1 MIEVNCTIDDD
12 KMLTID
18 SVVTAVEHYHP
29 QADTDLIRRAYDFAA
44 DAHRHQ
50 MRKSGIPYISHPLE
64 VASILTELQMDAM
77 TVASA
82 LLHDTIEDTDAGEE
96 QIASLFSPEV
106 AALVS
111 GVTKLGKLEFFSQ
124 EERQAE
130 SFRKM
135 LVAMAKDIR
144 VILVKLADRLHN
156 LRTLEHVAG
165 HKQRLVARETLEI
178 YAPLAHRLGIT
189 WMKAELEDLSF
200 LYLYPRAYRE
210 IEAQFAGEAHA
221 RDRYLAQVQETVAA
235 ELGQMSIR
243 CRLSGRPKHYY
254 SIYQKM
260 QRQQLPFEEV
270 HDLLAVRVITDT
282 ERNCYAIL
290 GIIHALWKP
299 IPGRFKDYIALPKP
313 NRYQSLHT
321 TVIGPE
327 RQRVELQ
334 IRTEDMHRT
343 AEEGIAAHWHYKE
356 QGSTEE
362 TNDYFA
368 WLRQLMEWQQDLKD
382 PIEFMETVK
391 IDMFPE
397 EVYVFTPRGDV
408 KTFPR
413 GATPVDFAYSVHTDV
428 GHQCTGA
435 KVNGRMVPLRYQL
448 RNGDAVEVLTSTSH
462 VPNRDWLRW
471 VVTTRARTRIKAWL
485 KSEDKE
491 RSIALGMRG
500 LEHEIRKYVPN
511 PQRFLKTD
519 ALLAAAPAFGCHR
532 ANDLLEAV
540 GYGRVSALQ
549 VAHRLLPAKV
559 LEETRKKSKAAD
571 TPGRQRPRSEGVRVH
586 GLTDV
591 LITFARCCSPLP
603 GDRIV
608 GYVTRG
614 RGVSIHTTDCGST
627 RKQEYDAE
635 RRTSVSWDTGSEFL
649 HPAGIAL
656 VTRDEQG
663 VLAKVSA
670 AVSACKVNIS
680 RFHTT
685 TTTLDKKAY
694 MDMTVDVRDVNHLN
708 EVIHRIEGVRGVL
721 SVERARNVR
730 RGNWHT

>member
-1 MIEVNCTIDDD
+1 MI
-12 KMLTID
+12 LTID
-18 SVVTAVEHYHP
+18 SVIAAVEQYHP
-29 QADTDLIRRAYDFAA
+29 QADTDLIRRAYLFAA
-44 DAHRHQ
+44 EAHQHQ
-50 MRKSGIPYISHPLE
+50 KRKSGIPYISHPLE

-77 TVASA
+77 TIASA

-96 QIASLFSPEV
+96 QIASDFSPEV

-111 GVTKLGKLEFFSQ
+111 GVTKLSKLEFFSQ

-156 LRTLEHVAG
+156 LRTLEHMAD

-178 YAPLAHRLGIT
+178 YAPLAHRLGII
-189 WMKAELEDLSF
+189 WMKAEMEDLSF
-200 LYLYPRAYRE
+200 FYLHPRAFQE
-210 IEAQFAGEAHA
+210 IEAQFAGEQDASE
-221 RDRYLAQVQETVAA
+221 RYLAQVQETVAK
-235 ELGQMSIR
+235 ELAQMRID

-282 ERNCYAIL
+282 ARNCYAIL

-313 NRYQSLHT
+313 NMYQSLHT
-321 TVIGPE
+321 TVLGPE

-334 IRTEDMHRT
+334 IRTEEMHRT

-356 QGSTEE
+356 RGSTEE
-362 TNDYFA
+362 NEEYFA
-368 WLRQLMEWQQDLKD
+368 WLRRLMEWQQDLKD

-397 EVYVFTPRGDV
+397 EVYVFTPRGEV

-413 GATPVDFAYSVHTDV
+413 GATAVDFAYSVHTDV

-435 KVNGRMVPLRYQL
+435 KVNGRMAPLRYQL
-448 RNGDAVEVLTSTSH
+448 RNGDTVEVLTSNSH

-471 VVTTRARTRIKAWL
+471 VVTSRARTRIKAWL

-491 RSIALGMRG
+491 RSIALGMRS
-500 LEHEIRKYVPN
+500 LEHEIRKYTPN
-511 PQRFLKTD
+511 SKPYVKTD
-519 ALLAAAPAFGCHR
+519 VLLAAAPAFGCHR

-549 VAHRLLPAKV
+549 VAHRLLPSNLIKEKRNQGKEVAP
-559 LEETRKKSKAAD
+559 S
-571 TPGRQRPRSEGVRVH
+571 GRQQPRSEGVRVH

-591 LITFARCCSPLP
+591 LINFARCCSPLP

-614 RGVSIHTTDCGST
+614 RGVSIHTTDCEST
-627 RKQEYDAE
+627 RKLEYDAE
-635 RRTSVSWDTGSEFL
+635 RRTSVSWDDAGETL
-649 HPAGIAL
+649 HSAAIAL
-656 VTRDEQG
+656 VTHDEQG
-663 VLAKVSA
+663 VLASVSA

-680 RFHTT
+680 RFNTT
-685 TTTLDKKAY
+685 TTIDKKAY

-708 EVIHRIEGVRGVL
+708 EVIRRIEGVQGVL

>member
-1 MIEVNCTIDDD
+1 
-12 KMLTID
+12 MLTID
-18 SVVTAVEHYHP
+18 SVVTAVEQYHP
-29 QADTDLIRRAYDFAA
+29 QADTGLIRQAYEFAA

-50 MRKSGIPYISHPLE
+50 KRKSGIPYISHPLE

-77 TVASA
+77 TIASA

-111 GVTKLGKLEFFSQ
+111 GVTKLSKLEFFSQ

-156 LRTLEHVAG
+156 LRTLEHMAG

-210 IEAQFAGEAHA
+210 IEAQFAGEEHA

-235 ELGQMSIR
+235 ELGQMSIK

-282 ERNCYAIL
+282 ERDCYAIL

-313 NRYQSLHT
+313 NMYQSLHT

-327 RQRVELQ
+327 RQRFELQ
-334 IRTEDMHRT
+334 IRTEEMHRT
-343 AEEGIAAHWHYKE
+343 AEEGIAAHWYYKE
-356 QGSTEE
+356 RGSTEQQNE
-362 TNDYFA
+362 YFA
-368 WLRQLMEWQQDLKD
+368 WLRRLMEWQQDLKD

-397 EVYVFTPRGDV
+397 EVYVFTPRGEV

-413 GATPVDFAYSVHTDV
+413 GATAVDFAYSVHTDV

-435 KVNGRMVPLRYQL
+435 KINGRMVPLRHQL
-448 RNGDAVEVLTSTSH
+448 RNGDTVEVLTSTSH

-471 VVTTRARTRIKAWL
+471 VVTPARPDPNQGMAQIGRQGEKHCPGHAQPGTRNSQVCPEPTAFPENRRRARRCPGVRLPSGQRSVGGGRLRAGVGPAGRA
-485 KSEDKE
+485 SSAACQGAE
-491 RSIALGMRG
+491 RKRQEGQDRG
-500 LEHEIRKYVPN
+500 AVG
-511 PQRFLKTD
+511 
-519 ALLAAAPAFGCHR
+519 AAA
-532 ANDLLEAV
+532 
-540 GYGRVSALQ
+540 SAQ
-549 VAHRLLPAKV
+549 
-559 LEETRKKSKAAD
+559 
-571 TPGRQRPRSEGVRVH
+571 
-586 GLTDV
+586 
-591 LITFARCCSPLP
+591 
-603 GDRIV
+603 
-608 GYVTRG
+608 
-614 RGVSIHTTDCGST
+614 
-627 RKQEYDAE
+627 
-635 RRTSVSWDTGSEFL
+635 
-649 HPAGIAL
+649 
-656 VTRDEQG
+656 
-663 VLAKVSA
+663 
-670 AVSACKVNIS
+670 
-680 RFHTT
+680 
-685 TTTLDKKAY
+685 
-694 MDMTVDVRDVNHLN
+694 
-708 EVIHRIEGVRGVL
+708 
-721 SVERARNVR
+721 
-730 RGNWHT
+730 

>member
-1 MIEVNCTIDDD
+1 M
-12 KMLTID
+12 MLTID
-18 SVVTAVEHYHP
+18 SVVAAVQQYHP
-29 QADTDLIRRAYDFAA
+29 QADTDLIRHAYEFAA
-44 DAHRHQ
+44 EAHKHQ
-50 MRKSGIPYISHPLE
+50 KRKSGIPYISHPLE
-64 VASILTELQMDAM
+64 VASILTDLQMDAM
-77 TVASA
+77 TIASA

-96 QIASLFSPEV
+96 QIASVFSPEV

-156 LRTLEHVAG
+156 LRTLEHMAG

-200 LYLYPRAYRE
+200 FYLHPRAYRK
-210 IEAQFAGEAHA
+210 IEVQLAGEEHA
-221 RDRYLAQVQETVAA
+221 RERYLAQVQETVAK
-235 ELGQMSIR
+235 ELAQMNIT

-260 QRQQLPFEEV
+260 QRRQLPFEEV

-313 NRYQSLHT
+313 NMYQSLHT
-321 TVIGPE
+321 TVVGPE

-334 IRTEDMHRT
+334 IRTEGMHRT
-343 AEEGIAAHWHYKE
+343 AEAGIAAHWHYKE
-356 QGSTEE
+356 RGSTEKDE
-362 TNDYFA
+362 CFA
-368 WLRQLMEWQQDLKD
+368 WLRRLMEWQQDLKD
-382 PIEFMETVK
+382 PIEFIETVK

-397 EVYVFTPRGDV
+397 EVYVFTPRGEV
-408 KTFPR
+408 RTFPR
-413 GATPVDFAYSVHTDV
+413 GATAVDFAYSVHTDV

-435 KVNGRMVPLRYQL
+435 KVNDRMVPLRYQL
-448 RNGDAVEVLTSTSH
+448 RNGDTVEILTSTSH
-462 VPNRDWLRW
+462 VPNRAWLRW
-471 VVTTRARTRIKAWL
+471 AVTPRARTRIKAWL
-485 KSEDKE
+485 RSEDKE
-491 RSIALGMRG
+491 RSIALGMRS
-500 LEHEIRKYVPN
+500 LEHEIRKFVPDPRRYV
-511 PQRFLKTD
+511 KTE

-532 ANDLLEAV
+532 ANDLLESV

-549 VAHRLLPAKV
+549 VAHRLLPAK
-559 LEETRKKSKAAD
+559 LLDQKRKQGKAPA
-571 TPGRQRPRSEGVRVH
+571 PSGRQQRPRSEGVKVH
-586 GLTDV
+586 GLADV

-614 RGVSIHTTDCGST
+614 RGVSIHTTDCEST
-627 RKQEYDAE
+627 RKLEYDAE
-635 RRTSVSWDTGSEFL
+635 RRTSVSWDESGEVL

-656 VTRDEQG
+656 VTHDEQG

-680 RFHTT
+680 RFLTT
-685 TTTLDKKAY
+685 TTMDKKAY

>member
-1 MIEVNCTIDDD
+1 
-12 KMLTID
+12 MLTID
-18 SVVTAVEHYHP
+18 SVVTAVEQYHP
-29 QADTDLIRRAYDFAA
+29 QADTGLIRQAYEFAA

-50 MRKSGIPYISHPLE
+50 KRKSGIPYISHPLE

-77 TVASA
+77 TIASA

-111 GVTKLGKLEFFSQ
+111 GVTKLSKLEFFSQ

-156 LRTLEHVAG
+156 LRTLEHMAG

-210 IEAQFAGEAHA
+210 IEAQFAGEEHA

-235 ELGQMSIR
+235 ELGQMSIK

-282 ERNCYAIL
+282 ERDCYAIL

-313 NRYQSLHT
+313 NMYQSLHT

-327 RQRVELQ
+327 RQRFELQ
-334 IRTEDMHRT
+334 IRTEEMHRT
-343 AEEGIAAHWHYKE
+343 AEEGIAAHWYYKE
-356 QGSTEE
+356 RGSTEQQNE
-362 TNDYFA
+362 YFA
-368 WLRQLMEWQQDLKD
+368 WLRRLMEWQQDLKD

-397 EVYVFTPRGDV
+397 EVYVFTPRGEV

-413 GATPVDFAYSVHTDV
+413 GATAVDFAYSVHTDV

-435 KVNGRMVPLRYQL
+435 KINGRMVPLRHQL
-448 RNGDAVEVLTSTSH
+448 RNGDTVEVLTSTSH

-471 VVTTRARTRIKAWL
+471 VVTPRARTRIKAWL
-485 KSEDKE
+485 KSEDRE
-491 RSIALGMRG
+491 RSIALGMRN
-500 LEHEIRKYVPN
+500 LEHEIRKFVPN

-519 ALLAAAPAFGCHR
+519 AVLAVAPAFGCHR

-559 LEETRKKSKAAD
+559 LNESGKKAKTAEPS
-571 TPGRQRPRSEGVRVH
+571 GRQRPRSEGVKVH
-586 GLTDV
+586 GLSDV

-627 RKQEYDAE
+627 RKLEYDAE
-635 RRTSVSWDTGSEFL
+635 RRTSVSWDNGNEIL

-685 TTTLDKKAY
+685 TTTMDKRAY
-694 MDMTVDVRDVNHLN
+694 MDMTVDVRDVNHLS